1 MCWSWCGRVGE
12 GMSADEWAKMI
23 AAGEVSPADPRIDLR
38 SIEPVSGD
46 VNETVN
52 GTSVLREL
60 REHER

>member
-1 MCWSWCGRVGE
+1 VGE